1 MRSIRRICTIGV
13 MALFSCGAF
22 AQIPPVKV
30 ENRAGREI
38 SASSIVDGNTPAI
51 ISFWA
56 VTCDP
61 CIQELDAISE
71 AMEDWQQEVRFRVI
85 AISTDDVRHIAKAKA
100 LTRGHMW
107 DGFTLIFDPNSNLK
121 RAMNV
126 VDTPQVFV
134 IDKDGKIVYSH
145 TGYTPGSENELLKT
159 LKTLK

>member
-1 MRSIRRICTIGV
+1 M
-13 MALFSCGAF
+13 
-22 AQIPPVKV
+22 
-30 ENRAGREI
+30 
-38 SASSIVDGNTPAI
+38 
-51 ISFWA
+51 
-56 VTCDP
+56 
-61 CIQELDAISE
+61 
-71 AMEDWQQEVRFRVI
+71 I

-107 DGFTLIFDPNSNLK
+107 DGFTLLFDPNSNLK